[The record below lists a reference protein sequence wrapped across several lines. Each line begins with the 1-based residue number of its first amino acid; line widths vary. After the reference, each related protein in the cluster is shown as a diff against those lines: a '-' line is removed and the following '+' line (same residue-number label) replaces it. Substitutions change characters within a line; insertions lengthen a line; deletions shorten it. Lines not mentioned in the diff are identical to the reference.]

1 MKTIRANIDV
11 FALLQCHKLR
21 LYNVV
26 DYAFTVSNMAIKSM
40 ALIKYDINI
49 CALADFIAF
58 GNSWYYIS
66 LIIKIGIVRNE
77 TNEEKICS
85 GYFIWGIV
93 CNSSKL

>member
-1 MKTIRANIDV
+1 MKTVRANIDV

-26 DYAFTVSNMAIKSM
+26 DYAFTVSNMTIKSM

-49 CALADFIAF
+49 CVLADFIAF
-58 GNSWYYIS
+58 GNSWSCIS

-93 CNSSKL
+93 GNSG

>member
-26 DYAFTVSNMAIKSM
+26 DYAFTVLNMAIKSM

-58 GNSWYYIS
+58 GNSWSYIS

-77 TNEEKICS
+77 TNEENMFRVFYL
-85 GYFIWGIV
+85 GY
-93 CNSSKL
+93 CLQQQ

>member
-11 FALLQCHKLR
+11 FALLQCHKPR
-21 LYNVV
+21 FYNVV

-49 CALADFIAF
+49 CVLAEFIVF
-58 GNSWYYIS
+58 GKRWSCIS

-85 GYFIWGIV
+85 GYFVWGIV
-93 CNSSKL
+93 CNSGKL